1 MAAFDYD
8 VIIVG
13 SGPAGLTAGS
23 QLAQAGHPTL
33 VVERD
38 VYGGAL
44 QHIDRIDD
52 FDAYPEGISGADLA
66 SHLLDRATGDG
77 VTLDQADVTG
87 VEVFSRS
94 RWVAC
99 SDGRGFSCAVVL
111 LCGGACFRSLGLPAE
126 QRLRG
131 RGIIDCTPCD
141 AGFYRDKPVVVVG
154 SDDYAVRDAAHLASM
169 GARVTLLSDADRLA
183 TERKLDDVDIR
194 LGARV
199 ESIVGDER
207 VERVTFNS
215 GALQEVQEITAAG
228 IAVRIGLEPNTDW
241 LVDLFELD
249 SEGRIPVDPRA
260 DTELR
265 FVLAAG
271 DIRSGTSLTVQAAV
285 ADGRLAAA
293 RASELLGQIG

>member
-1 MAAFDYD
+1 VAAFDYD
-8 VIIVG
+8 VIVVG

-23 QLAQAGHPTL
+23 HLAQAGHRVL
-33 VVERD
+33 VLERD

-44 QHIDRIDD
+44 QHVDRIDD
-52 FDAYPEGISGADLA
+52 FDAFPEGISGADLA
-66 SHLLDRATGDG
+66 SQLLDRATADG
-77 VTLDQADVTG
+77 VTLDQADVSG

-99 SDGRGFSCAVVL
+99 SDGRGFSCGVVIIS
-111 LCGGACFRSLGLPAE
+111 GGARFRSLGLPAE

-141 AGFYRDKPVVVVG
+141 AGFYSGKPVVVVG
-154 SDDYAVRDAAHLASM
+154 SDDYAVRDAAHLTSM
-169 GARVTLLSDADRLA
+169 GARVTLLSEADRLT
-183 TERKLDDVDIR
+183 TERKLHDVDVR
-194 LGARV
+194 LGAHV

-207 VERVTFNS
+207 VERVTFS
-215 GALQEVQEITAAG
+215 AGSLQEVQEVVASG

-241 LVDLFELD
+241 LADLVELD
-249 SEGRIPVDPRA
+249 SEGRVPVDARA

-271 DIRSGTSLTVQAAV
+271 DIRSATSLTVQGAV
-285 ADGRLAAA
+285 ADGRAAA
-293 RASELLGQIG
+293 VRASELLGQIG